1 MNCARSMI
9 LRAMAEG
16 PATAAVIRAKC
27 GLTHEAVYVE
37 LVRMYDEGLARVET
51 LGHAEKTSERL
62 PWALTDR
69 GEALA

>member
-1 MNCARSMI
+1 MSNRSAV
-9 LRAMAEG
+9 LRAMASG
-16 PATAAVIRAKC
+16 PATAAAIRHRC

-51 LGHAEKTSERL
+51 LGHSEKTSERL

-69 GEALA
+69 GEAMA